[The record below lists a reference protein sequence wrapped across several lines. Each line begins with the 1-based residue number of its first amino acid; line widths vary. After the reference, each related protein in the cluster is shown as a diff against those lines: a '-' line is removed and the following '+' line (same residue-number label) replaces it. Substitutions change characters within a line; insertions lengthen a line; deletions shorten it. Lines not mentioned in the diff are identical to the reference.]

1 LVNCF
6 IVTERHVR
14 VYVFGR
20 DGLHYSV
27 GVDIHEN
34 PEVFV
39 RFMLG
44 ALSLEADVVG
54 FDPTIYYS
62 DGKRHVRTVD
72 SDGLEV
78 VYTMVHVRPVFYRRT
93 IRGRGT
99 TCWMVQN
106 DEGDIFIV
114 KDGWKALNRVHEST
128 FLEKAENADG
138 VGQMRGFQ
146 NRLALLSELRLI
158 NVNEMSAK
166 MAKVFHDRELSR
178 VILDYYGRSLEG
190 FKSRGELLGAY
201 HDALC
206 GYQNLYKA
214 GILHRDISVNDVLI
228 GKPGAPAPN
237 RGVII
242 DLDMAIELERT
253 SSLYIVD
260 FKTGTRAFQSINIL
274 GSYGRKNNSTPHSY
288 MDDLE
293 SFFYILCWICCGY

>member
-1 LVNCF
+1 
-6 IVTERHVR
+6 
-14 VYVFGR
+14 
-20 DGLHYSV
+20 
-27 GVDIHEN
+27 
-34 PEVFV
+34 
-39 RFMLG
+39 MLG

-72 SDGLEV
+72 SDGREV

-114 KDGWKALNRVHEST
+114 KDGWKALDRVHEST
-128 FLEKAENADG
+128 FLEIAENTDG

-146 NRLALLSELRLI
+146 NRLALLSQLRLI
-158 NVNEMSAK
+158 NVDDMSAE
-166 MAKVFHDRELSR
+166 MAKVFRDRELCR

-206 GYQNLYKA
+206 GVYQSDCFCRQCRL
-214 GILHRDISVNDVLI
+214 LLLI
-228 GKPGAPAPN
+228 
-237 RGVII
+237 
-242 DLDMAIELERT
+242 
-253 SSLYIVD
+253 
-260 FKTGTRAFQSINIL
+260 
-274 GSYGRKNNSTPHSY
+274 
-288 MDDLE
+288 
-293 SFFYILCWICCGY
+293 